1 MADFSSQFD
10 RFTENAKRSLENA
23 EVIAT
28 QMGSSYVGTEHIL
41 LGVLQQDS
49 SIGAKILK
57 NVGVTFEKAQLVL
70 SFSPQLA
77 GSGYKGASETAKRTL
92 TYSLRVAKEFGQP
105 YCGTE
110 HILFAI
116 LSEKSARA
124 ISLLKNDLQV
134 DPAVI
139 RAELEGYLGNQ
150 QYFYAEEERQGTRTG
165 KPGGKSKTPALDH
178 FGIDLTAKARDAA
191 LDPMVGRETQIGRVI
206 SILGRRTK
214 NNPVLIGE
222 PGVGK
227 TAIAEGLAQRI
238 VAEEVPEMLQTK
250 RLIMLDLASVI
261 AGTKYRGEFEER
273 LKKILDEAKASPDVI
288 LFIDELHTVVG
299 AGAAEGAIDAANI
312 LKPALSR
319 GEIQV
324 IGATTLEEYRK
335 HIEKDAALERRFQP
349 VQVPETS
356 VDETIAVLRG
366 LRPKYEEHHRVE
378 ITDEAIE
385 AAAKLAKRYV
395 ADRFLPDKAIDLIDE
410 AASLARIKRGGS
422 SKAVRNLT
430 KQVAEIRDD
439 IENAVFDQDFELAAR
454 LKTRESQLQ
463 SKLAQL
469 KIKDG
474 AADAAIKITPED
486 IAAVISL
493 MTGIPV
499 TRLIKTEVESLMK
512 LEESLGKRVIGQDE
526 AVTAIAKAIR
536 RSRTGIA
543 DERRPIGSFIFLGPT
558 GVGKTEL
565 ARVLAEELF
574 HDRDAMIKIDM
585 SEFMEKHNVARLVGA
600 PAGYVG
606 YDEGGQLTE
615 QVRRKPYSLILFDE
629 LEKAH
634 PDVFNML
641 LQILE
646 DGYVTDAKGRRV
658 DFRNTVVIMTS
669 NVGASDMHKEVQ
681 LGFRTET
688 RGEEKKLE
696 AEHDKVKQKVLE
708 DLKKQFRPEF
718 LNRIDATIVFK
729 TLSQNDVKKILALQL
744 AGLTRRLDDS
754 ELKLRVTPS
763 ARTLLMEKGYD
774 MKQGARPMRRA
785 IQDLVEDPLATGL
798 LDSRFQAG
806 DTVTVTR
813 RGDELALAAAPRT
826 VAVAEPSIDESETE
840 TPASTAPAE

>member
-1 MADFSSQFD
+1 
-10 RFTENAKRSLENA
+10 
-23 EVIAT
+23 
-28 QMGSSYVGTEHIL
+28 
-41 LGVLQQDS
+41 
-49 SIGAKILK
+49 
-57 NVGVTFEKAQLVL
+57 
-70 SFSPQLA
+70 
-77 GSGYKGASETAKRTL
+77 
-92 TYSLRVAKEFGQP
+92 
-105 YCGTE
+105 
-110 HILFAI
+110 
-116 LSEKSARA
+116 
-124 ISLLKNDLQV
+124 
-134 DPAVI
+134 
-139 RAELEGYLGNQ
+139 
-150 QYFYAEEERQGTRTG
+150 
-165 KPGGKSKTPALDH
+165 
-178 FGIDLTAKARDAA
+178 
-191 LDPMVGRETQIGRVI
+191 
-206 SILGRRTK
+206 
-214 NNPVLIGE
+214 
-222 PGVGK
+222 VGK

-238 VAEEVPEMLQTK
+238 IAEEVPEMLQGK
-250 RLIMLDLASVI
+250 RLVMLDLASVI

-273 LKKILDEAKASPDVI
+273 LKKILDEAKASPEII

-324 IGATTLEEYRK
+324 IGATTLDEYRK

-349 VQVPETS
+349 VQVPETTPE
-356 VDETIAVLRG
+356 ETIEVLRG
-366 LRPKYEEHHRVE
+366 LRPRYEEHHRVE

-395 ADRFLPDKAIDLIDE
+395 ADRFLPDKAIDLVDE

-422 SKAVRNLT
+422 SKALRNLQ
-430 KQVAEIRDD
+430 KQLNEIRDD

-454 LKTRESQLQ
+454 LKTRESVIQNR
-463 SKLAQL
+463 LAQL
-469 KIKDG
+469 KLKEG

-486 IAAVISL
+486 IAQVISL

-499 TRLIKTEVESLMK
+499 TRLIKTEVESLLK
-512 LEESLGKRVIGQDE
+512 LEESIKRRVIGQDE
-526 AVTAIAKAIR
+526 AVEAIARSIR

-565 ARVLAEELF
+565 ARVLSEELF

-585 SEFMEKHNVARLVGA
+585 SEFMEKHNVSRLVGA

-658 DFRNTVVIMTS
+658 DFRNTVIIMTS
-669 NVGASDMHKEVQ
+669 NIGASDMNREVQ

-688 RGEEKKLE
+688 AGEEKKLE
-696 AEHDKVKQKVLE
+696 EAHAQVKHKVLE
-708 DLKKQFRPEF
+708 DLKKAFRPEF
-718 LNRIDATIVFK
+718 LNRIDAQIVFK
-729 TLSQNDVKKILALQL
+729 TLSQNDIKRILNLQL
-744 AGLTRRLDDS
+744 ADLQRRLDEQS
-754 ELKLRVTPS
+754 LKLRVSVT
-763 ARTLLMEKGYD
+763 ARALLMDKGYD

-785 IQDLVEDPLATGL
+785 IQDLLEDPLATGL
-798 LDSRFQAG
+798 LDGRFREG
-806 DTVTVTR
+806 DTITVTR
-813 RGDELALAAAPRT
+813 RGDQLQLTAERGPSLPSEPRVDET
-826 VAVAEPSIDESETE
+826 EPTRPEPSTQA
-840 TPASTAPAE
+840 TPGD

>member
-41 LGVLQQDS
+41 LGILQQDT

-70 SFSPQLA
+70 SFSQQLA
-77 GSGYKGASETAKRTL
+77 GTGYKGASETAKRTL

-110 HILFAI
+110 HMLFAI

-134 DPAVI
+134 DPTVI
-139 RAELEGYLGNQ
+139 RSELENYLGNQ
-150 QYFYAEEERQGTRTG
+150 QYFYAEEERQSARSG
-165 KPGGKSKTPALDH
+165 KNANKSKTPALDH
-178 FGIDLTAKARDAA
+178 FGIDLTQKARDHA
-191 LDPMVGRETQIGRVI
+191 LDPMVGREAQIGRVI
-206 SILGRRTK
+206 SILNRRSK

-238 VAEEVPEMLQTK
+238 ETEEVPEMLQNK
-250 RLIMLDLASVI
+250 RLVMLDLASVI

-273 LKKILDEAKASPDVI
+273 LKKILDEAKASPEVI
-288 LFIDELHTVVG
+288 LLIDELHTVVG

-324 IGATTLEEYRK
+324 IGATTLDEYRK

-356 VDETIAVLRG
+356 VEETVSVLRG
-366 LRPKYEEHHRVE
+366 LRPRYEEHHRVE
-378 ITDEAIE
+378 ITDEAID

-422 SKAVRNLT
+422 SKALRNLQ
-430 KQVAEIRDD
+430 KQLSESRDD

-454 LKTRESQLQ
+454 LKTRESVIQNR
-463 SKLAQL
+463 LAQL
-469 KIKDG
+469 KLKEG

-486 IAAVISL
+486 IAAVVSL
-493 MTGIPV
+493 MTGIPI
-499 TRLIKTEVESLMK
+499 TRLIKTEVESLIK
-512 LEESLGKRVIGQDE
+512 LEESLSRRVIGQSE
-526 AVTAIAKAIR
+526 AVAAIAKSIR

-565 ARVLAEELF
+565 AKVLSEELF

-634 PDVFNML
+634 PDVFNVL

-658 DFRNTVVIMTS
+658 DFRNTVIIMTS
-669 NVGASDMHKEVQ
+669 NVGASDMNKEVQ

-688 RGEEKKLE
+688 PGEERKLE
-696 AEHDKVKQKVLE
+696 AEHEKVKAKVLE

-729 TLSQNDVKKILALQL
+729 TLSQNDIKKILSLQL
-744 AGLTRRLDDS
+744 ADLQKRLD
-754 ELKLRVTPS
+754 EQNIKLRVTAT
-763 ARTLLMEKGYD
+763 ARALLMEKGYD

-798 LDSRFQAG
+798 LDHSVSGG
-806 DTVTVTR
+806 DIVTVTR
-813 RGDELALAAAPRT
+813 RGANLALTTESAARS
-826 VAVAEPSIDESETE
+826 EKELDEAE
-840 TPASTAPAE
+840 TPGALPSGE